1 MAYSAVPAASE
12 AIFAILCG
20 AGFPT
25 LEAVTTFALP
35 RPAAVTRRTMVGI
48 AAVTAVVCLW
58 SSFALSTRALEATGM
73 GVGDAAIVRF
83 GVPAVALSPWIP
95 RTLRRL
101 RGERG
106 TVIALVLLAGLPH
119 FLLFAW
125 GAHLTSAALTGLLV
139 PGTVPLFVAALLF
152 LHRRATVSRPRLLAL
167 TAIVAGVAA
176 SALLLGGT
184 GAVDAGGITVLLAAG
199 LVWAA
204 YTVGLART
212 RLDPVGVIALVS
224 VVSLLAALALAATG
238 VMPSQLFE
246 ATVDAPAWAAYAL
259 VQGVGTGL
267 LSTACYIVAV
277 KNLGSSIPAA
287 AGALSPV
294 LTALVAVPLL
304 GEHLTAGLIVALVLI
319 VSGVAGFAL
328 APSRPQTT
336 ASS

>member
-1 MAYSAVPAASE
+1 M
-12 AIFAILCG
+12 
-20 AGFPT
+20 
-25 LEAVTTFALP
+25 TTFALP
-35 RPAAVTRRTMVGI
+35 RPSALSRRTVVGI

-73 GVGDAAIVRF
+73 SIGDAAIVRF
-83 GVPAVALSPWIP
+83 GVPTLVFSPWIP

-101 RGERG
+101 RGEPT

-139 PGTVPLFVAALLF
+139 PGTVPLFVTILLF
-152 LHRRATVSRPRLLAL
+152 LHRRTTVSRTRLIALA
-167 TAIVAGVAA
+167 AIVAGVAA
-176 SALLLGGT
+176 SAVLMGGV
-184 GAVDAGGITVLLAAG
+184 ADAGGIAVLLAAG

-204 YTVGLART
+204 YTLGLGRT

-224 VVSLLAALALAATG
+224 VVSLVAALALTATG
-238 VMPSQLFE
+238 AMPSNLFDGR
-246 ATVDAPAWAAYAL
+246 VDVSAWVAYGL

-267 LSTACYIVAV
+267 LSTACYVVAV

-304 GEHLTAGLIVALVLI
+304 GEQIAPGLVVALVLI
-319 VSGVAGFAL
+319 VTGVAAFAL
-328 APSRPQTT
+328 APARTT
-336 ASS
+336 SPPPP

>member
-1 MAYSAVPAASE
+1 M
-12 AIFAILCG
+12 
-20 AGFPT
+20 
-25 LEAVTTFALP
+25 TTFALP
-35 RPAAVTRRTMVGI
+35 RPSALSRRTVVGI

-73 GVGDAAIVRF
+73 SIGDAAVVRF
-83 GVPAVALSPWIP
+83 GVPALVLSPWIP

-101 RGERG
+101 RGEPT
-106 TVIALVLLAGLPH
+106 TVISLVLLAGLPH

-139 PGTVPLFVAALLF
+139 PGTVPLFVTILLF
-152 LHRRATVSRPRLLAL
+152 LHRRTTVSRTRLIALA
-167 TAIVAGVAA
+167 AIVAGVAA
-176 SALLLGGT
+176 SAVLMGGV
-184 GAVDAGGITVLLAAG
+184 ADAGGIAVLLAAG

-204 YTVGLART
+204 YTLGLGRT

-224 VVSLLAALALAATG
+224 VVSLVAALALTATG
-238 VMPSQLFE
+238 AMPSNLFDGR
-246 ATVDAPAWAAYAL
+246 VDVSAWVAYGL

-267 LSTACYIVAV
+267 LSTACYVVAV

-304 GEHLTAGLIVALVLI
+304 GEQIAPGLVVALVLI
-319 VSGVAGFAL
+319 VTGVAAFAL
-328 APSRPQTT
+328 APARTT
-336 ASS
+336 SPPPP

>member
-1 MAYSAVPAASE
+1 M
-12 AIFAILCG
+12 
-20 AGFPT
+20 
-25 LEAVTTFALP
+25 TTFALP
-35 RPAAVTRRTMVGI
+35 RPSALSRRTVVGI

-73 GVGDAAIVRF
+73 SIGDAAIVRF
-83 GVPAVALSPWIP
+83 GVPALVLSPWIP

-101 RGERG
+101 RGEPT

-139 PGTVPLFVAALLF
+139 PGTVPLFVTILLF
-152 LHRRATVSRPRLLAL
+152 LHRRTTVSRTRLIALA
-167 TAIVAGVAA
+167 AIVAGVAA
-176 SALLLGGT
+176 SAVLMGGV
-184 GAVDAGGITVLLAAG
+184 ADAGGIAVLLAAG

-204 YTVGLART
+204 YTLGLGRT

-224 VVSLLAALALAATG
+224 VVSLVAALALTATG
-238 VMPSQLFE
+238 AMPSNLFDGR
-246 ATVDAPAWAAYAL
+246 VDVSAWVAYGL

-267 LSTACYIVAV
+267 LSTACYVVAV

-304 GEHLTAGLIVALVLI
+304 GEQIAPGLVVALVLI
-319 VSGVAGFAL
+319 VTGVAAFAL
-328 APSRPQTT
+328 APARTT
-336 ASS
+336 SPPPP